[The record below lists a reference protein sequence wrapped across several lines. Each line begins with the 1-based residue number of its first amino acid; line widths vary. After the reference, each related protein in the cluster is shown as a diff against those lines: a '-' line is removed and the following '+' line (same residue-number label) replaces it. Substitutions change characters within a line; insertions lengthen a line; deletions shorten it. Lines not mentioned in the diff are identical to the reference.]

1 MHHLNPFLW
10 ITICIVV
17 SNGLLDE
24 NSDPDSRDLSSS
36 GYDQNLKADFSNSL
50 NFTEYLRNPRNAKDK
65 SSEYLNH
72 ITSIAHITNGIAL
85 QNGLMNGNVQIDS
98 VIEELLNLG
107 TVKLSSVLQFK
118 PDKIK
123 NFGSKL
129 KIVPGKFD
137 NSAAELEKQALRWNK
152 WYNKYLSVK
161 DVTFDKIPR
170 SSEYFVG
177 AKTIN
182 SSKSLE
188 NFKMLKESVNGIAQ
202 DITLAETRIK
212 EKLEGS
218 AIALLAATFTG
229 LHEKAEKFF
238 NSYNS
243 LKKEIEEK
251 LANSLLI
258 EGHVIF
264 EPLES
269 MLEVM
274 KGRKVIV
281 QSTDALI
288 TTIKSNVEIAVG
300 LAKDSTA
307 ADTDISLITELMKSQ
322 NGIKSNQHTIGF
334 PNGASDM
341 KQLEKDAVDSWIAKI
356 LNLDVTRLSALSDSL
371 KPLFHINEKLDG
383 LDGKVKSIASDKS
396 YESLLKLQEIQKDL
410 VVVSDDSANSVGVLK
425 EYDECITTAKSA
437 SDTTV
442 SDDFIS
448 NVHELTKGLMDIE
461 KLVNDLK
468 DDTLKQEVDEYLK
481 SLGFTNIVDE
491 PTVRSQLPQAVE
503 RYNGGNNLE
512 KIKKHVTD
520 LQSKLAVVNG
530 ADLQSKL
537 SSVVAANGKITDQNF
552 KDEIGTLGKIHD
564 CLQKHLANSD
574 KSSKAIQAIQNL
586 KGIDTKSIDDVE
598 SLATTISEI
607 SKGLSGIQSIRDV
620 MKKDVKEVTKEIN
633 KLDDSTTKSEVI
645 GQSMVSLK
653 YALGLVELET
663 EIGLLKGLGD
673 AVEAEIRKLVV
684 FKEKMGIQK
693 QWGDHKKDIDDLE
706 KSLAGIK
713 SFDRKLNVSMNG
725 TLVEYSTPLT
735 QLTSFNDVKVDF
747 KGKSKALEALITQ
760 PKIDPNLKSELEKAQ
775 KTLDKLSNLDLEFS
789 SHSVQY
795 TSAPSAFLALQDF
808 LTKFLSID
816 HNITVIEEKAAA
828 FPWTIVAGVALSLII
843 LFFTGMTASFFWE
856 RHKSRRGYMKA
867 RLNAWR
873 EKGASSDELMLW
885 VRGRRYK
892 SSKKWSEVHNGTE
905 TIVRH
910 KERQCEKVKIP
921 KKFKK
926 VSRSPGV
933 IRCNPATAVSYKYG
947 IFPWTRLTIHA
958 NWIVTADGKEFIA
971 TQAPVKNED
980 GLRNT
985 DVDFWRMVIMSKS
998 DTIVMLCKKME
1009 MFEGKEFRVCGEYF
1023 SEEEATQ
1030 IQCGPYTIATLC
1042 VMPLAND
1049 VIKRTLSV
1057 TYKNFTKEITHY
1069 QFVNWSLSSHPP
1081 DHANV
1086 LELMKEVYKS
1096 NKPIVV
1102 HCTDGAARTM
1112 DFIALRYIYEEVIR
1126 DATIV
1131 FGDCCLKLRDCR
1143 WYSFQNAIQSQWVEA
1158 GVVRQIKMAPHQEE
1172 IDEIYQKLLNY
1183 LNREK

>member
-50 NFTEYLRNPRNAKDK
+50 NFTEYLRNPRNANDK

-72 ITSIAHITNGIAL
+72 ITSIAHIINGIAL
-85 QNGLMNGNVQIDS
+85 QNGLMNGNVPIDS
-98 VIEELLNLG
+98 VIEELLVFG
-107 TVKLSSVLQFK
+107 TVKLSSVIQFK
-118 PDKIK
+118 PESIK
-123 NFGSKL
+123 NLGSKL
-129 KIVPGKFD
+129 KNVPGKFD
-137 NSAAELEKQALRWNK
+137 ESAAELEKQALKWNK
-152 WYNKYLSVK
+152 WYNQYLSVK
-161 DVTFDKIPR
+161 DVKFENIPR
-170 SSEYFVG
+170 SSEYFSG

-182 SSKSLE
+182 SSKFLN
-188 NFKMLKESVNGIAQ
+188 NFKKLKESMGLLLDCTSTIEQQIHMNLDQKTTRALQTAFMNINENTQ
-202 DITLAETRIK
+202 DSTNAINAMRDDIK
-212 EKLEGS
+212 NKLS
-218 AIALLAATFTG
+218 Q
-229 LHEKAEKFF
+229 
-238 NSYNS
+238 S
-243 LKKEIEEK
+243 LVK
-251 LANSLLI
+251 

-264 EPLES
+264 EPLET

-281 QSTDALI
+281 QSTAALI
-288 TTIKSNVEIAVG
+288 TTIKSNVKIAAG
-300 LAKDSTA
+300 LAKNSKA
-307 ADTDISLITELMKSQ
+307 ADSDIALITELMTSQ
-322 NGIKSNQHTIGF
+322 NGRKSNQHTIGF

-341 KQLEKDAVDSWIAKI
+341 KQLEKDVVDSWIAKI
-356 LNLDVTRLSALSDSL
+356 LSLDVTRLSALSDGL
-371 KPLFHINEKLDG
+371 KPLFLINEKLDG
-383 LDGKVKSIASDKS
+383 LDGKVKSIVSDNS

-410 VVVSDDSANSVGVLK
+410 VAVSDDSANSVGVLK
-425 EYDECITTAKSA
+425 EYDECITRAKTAG
-437 SDTTV
+437 DTTV
-442 SDDFIS
+442 SEDFIS
-448 NVHELTKGLMDIE
+448 NIHELTKGLMDIE

-481 SLGFTNIVDE
+481 SLGFTNIADDA
-491 PTVRSQLPQAVE
+491 TVKKELPEAVKK
-503 RYNGGNNLE
+503 YNGGNNLE

-552 KDEIGTLGKIHD
+552 KTEIGILGGIHI
-564 CLQKHLANSD
+564 CLQNHLANSD

-586 KGIDTKSIDDVE
+586 KNIDTKSIDDVE

-607 SKGLSGIQSIRDV
+607 SKSLSGIQSIRDV

-633 KLDDSTTKSEVI
+633 KLDEPTTKSEVI

-653 YALGLVELET
+653 YALGLIELET
-663 EIGLLKGLGD
+663 EIAHLKGLGD
-673 AVEAEIRKLVV
+673 AVEAEIRKVVV

-693 QWGDHKKDIDDLE
+693 QWGDHKKDVSDLE

-725 TLVEYSTPLT
+725 TLGEYGTPLN

-747 KGKSKALEALITQ
+747 KGKSKALGALITQ
-760 PKIDPNLKSELEKAQ
+760 PKIDQNVKSDLEKAQ

-789 SHSVQY
+789 SHSAQY
-795 TSAPSAFLALQDF
+795 KSAPSAFLAVQDF

-816 HNITVIEEKAAA
+816 HNVTVIEEKAAA
-828 FPWTIVAGVALSLII
+828 FPWAIVAGVALSLII
-843 LFFTGMTASFFWE
+843 LFFTGMAASFFWE

-867 RLNAWR
+867 RQNAWR
-873 EKGASSDELMLW
+873 EKGASSDDLMLW
-885 VRGRRYK
+885 VSGRRYK

-947 IFPWTRLTIHA
+947 IFPWTKLTIHA

-1009 MFEGKEFRVCGEYF
+1009 MFEGKEFQVCGEYF